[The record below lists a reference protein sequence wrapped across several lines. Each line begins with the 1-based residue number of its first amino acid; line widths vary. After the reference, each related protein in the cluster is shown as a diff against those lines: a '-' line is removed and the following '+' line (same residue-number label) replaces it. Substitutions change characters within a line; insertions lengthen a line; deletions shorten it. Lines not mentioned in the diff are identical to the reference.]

1 MSKQEIKDEISKV
14 LDRFS
19 DQALGEL
26 LSFLQELDAR
36 NNSAIDKGN
45 VINRILLE
53 DHALLAKL
61 AQ

>member
-45 VINRILLE
+45 LINRILRE